1 MVIYDIDF
9 VDVGLYECY
18 VENEYGNDKCII
30 FVKIKRVRNVY
41 FVFFWK
47 DKWVLFFGIFC
58 YKILDLDWY

>member
-30 FVKIKRVRNVY
+30 FVKIKRVRNRFSLFFFVRINEFYVLVY
-41 FVFFWK
+41 FVIKF
-47 DKWVLFFGIFC
+47 
-58 YKILDLDWY
+58 